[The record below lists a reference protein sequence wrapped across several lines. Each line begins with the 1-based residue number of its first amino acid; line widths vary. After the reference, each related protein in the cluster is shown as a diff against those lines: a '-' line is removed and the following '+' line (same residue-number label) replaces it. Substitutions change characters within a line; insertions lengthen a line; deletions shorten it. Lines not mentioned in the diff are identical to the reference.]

1 MASQQFEPPSGT
13 RDFLAGDLRVREHV
27 FAAIRDVFERYGF
40 EPLQTPAFERME
52 TLTGNCGDEG
62 NKLIFKILRRGEHE
76 ASAPA
81 RRTWRCATT

>member
-40 EPLQTPAFERME
+40 EPLQTPAFERLE
-52 TLTGNCGDEG
+52 TLDGQVR
-62 NKLIFKILRRGEHE
+62 RRGRQ
-76 ASAPA
+76 ADLQDPPP
-81 RRTWRCATT
+81 W

>member
-40 EPLQTPAFERME
+40 EP
-52 TLTGNCGDEG
+52 C
-62 NKLIFKILRRGEHE
+62 RRRLSSAWRPSR
-76 ASAPA
+76 AS
-81 RRTWRCATT
+81 TATRATS